1 MRRYLI
7 RRSVQSIFILLG
19 ISLICFILIRA
30 VPGGPETKF
39 ASDPRLSQADLQQI
53 REYYGLNEPV
63 PVQYAKWIWGVIR
76 FDFGRSY
83 ESLRP
88 VTAEILAVLPNTLIL
103 LAGGILLGFLGIP
116 LGVYIARRRGKF
128 SDNLVRVFTVI
139 GSAVPHWWIGL
150 LLLLA
155 AGNFFNSTG
164 IKIIP
169 LPGYDPKNDNFLYFL
184 WQLLLPWLLIAL
196 TGWLNYSRIT
206 RTQVLDVINQ
216 DYVRTANAKG
226 MSVKQ
231 VNRWHVLRNALIPL
245 ITAFGGILPTLFSG
259 SIIFENIFAI
269 RGMGTLTISAL
280 NDSDYP
286 LAMGILMFVSML
298 TIIGL
303 LISDILYSVAD
314 PRVTYE

>member
-1 MRRYLI
+1 
-7 RRSVQSIFILLG
+7 
-19 ISLICFILIRA
+19 
-30 VPGGPETKF
+30 
-39 ASDPRLSQADLQQI
+39 
-53 REYYGLNEPV
+53 
-63 PVQYAKWIWGVIR
+63 
-76 FDFGRSY
+76 
-83 ESLRP
+83 
-88 VTAEILAVLPNTLIL
+88 
-103 LAGGILLGFLGIP
+103 
-116 LGVYIARRRGKF
+116 
-128 SDNLVRVFTVI
+128 
-139 GSAVPHWWIGL
+139 
-150 LLLLA
+150 
-155 AGNFFNSTG
+155 TG

-169 LPGYDPKNDNFLYFL
+169 LPGYDPKNDTFIYSL
-184 WQLLLPWLLIAL
+184 WQLILPWILIAL

-226 MSVKQ
+226 LSERQ
-231 VNRWHVLRNALIPL
+231 VNRSHVLRNALVPL

-303 LISDILYSVAD
+303 LISDILYSVA
-314 PRVTYE
+314 